1 MKHAKAMVI
10 VAALALMATGGAW
23 AAATGGKNAKADEQ
37 FLREAALGDMA
48 EVQMGKLGEQK
59 AVSPE
64 VKEFG
69 RRMQA
74 DHGAH
79 LEQVRSLAAKED
91 VTLPK
96 ELDQKDR
103 QNAEKLGKL
112 NAHEF
117 DRQYMSHM
125 VKDHQEDIQK
135 YEHAQKQPV
144 SADVKALIDQ
154 TLPILKEHH
163 AMAEN
168 IAKEAQARK

>member
-1 MKHAKAMVI
+1 MVI
-10 VAALALMATGGAW
+10 LVALALVAAAGAW
-23 AAATGGKNAKADEQ
+23 AADSGGKNAKANEE
-37 FLREAALGDMA
+37 FLREAAMGDMA
-48 EVQMGKLGEQK
+48 EVHMGRLGQQK

-69 RRMQA
+69 RRMQE

-79 LEQVRSLAAKED
+79 LEKVRALAAKEN

-96 ELDQKDR
+96 ELDQKHR
-103 QNAEKLGKL
+103 QDAATLGKL
-112 NAHEF
+112 HADEF
-117 DRQYMSHM
+117 DRHYMSHM
-125 VKDHQEDIQK
+125 VKDHQEDIRK
-135 YEHAQKQPV
+135 YEKAQKQPV
-144 SADVKALIDQ
+144 SAEVKALIDQ